1 MRIHRT
7 TLAYSTI
14 KKLTKEARTGADWK
28 LTPHAGQMLSYRKL
42 DINDVRDTVREG
54 ELIEYNDAFGTRHV
68 LLRGESGVCVV
79 VDLDLKELSTVFYND
94 PNDNHKTLNRSR
106 YMLS

>member
-28 LTPHAGQMLSYRKL
+28 LTPHAGQMLVYRKL
-42 DINDVRDTVREG
+42 NIDDVRETVRKG
-54 ELIEYNDAFGTRHV
+54 ELVEYNDDFGTRHV

-79 VDLDLKELSTVFYND
+79 VDLDLKELSTVFYNN
-94 PNDNHKTLNRSR
+94 PNDNHKTLNTSR
-106 YMLS
+106 YLLT

>member
-42 DINDVRDTVREG
+42 NINDVRDTVREG
-54 ELIEYNDAFGTRHV
+54 ELIEYNDDFGTRHV

-79 VDLDLKELSTVFYND
+79 VDLDLKELSTVFYNNPD
-94 PNDNHKTLNRSR
+94 DNHKTLNRSR

>member
-28 LTPHAGQMLSYRKL
+28 LTPHAGQMLVYRKL
-42 DINDVRDTVREG
+42 NIDDVRETVRKG
-54 ELIEYNDAFGTRHV
+54 ELVEYNDDFGTRHV

-79 VDLDLKELSTVFYND
+79 ADLDLKELSTVFYNN
-94 PNDNHKTLNRSR
+94 PNDNHKTLNTSR
-106 YMLS
+106 YLLT

>member
-42 DINDVRDTVREG
+42 DINDVRDTVSEG
-54 ELIEYNDAFGTRHV
+54 ELIEYNDDFGTRHV

-79 VDLDLKELSTVFYND
+79 VDLDLKELSTVFYNA

>member
-14 KKLTKEARTGADWK
+14 KKRTKEARTGADWK
-28 LTPHAGQMLSYRKL
+28 LTPHAGQMLVYRKL
-42 DINDVRDTVREG
+42 NIDDVRETVRKG
-54 ELIEYNDAFGTRHV
+54 ELVEYNDDFGTRHV

-79 VDLDLKELSTVFYND
+79 ADLDLKELSTVFYNN
-94 PNDNHKTLNRSR
+94 PNDNHKTLNTSR
-106 YMLS
+106 YLLT